1 MTRQLRGK
9 LFEAVVMLDYYEWK
23 AKPST
28 PPEKGTRYLR
38 MIKDDGALGAAKKL
52 MRPQHRRGAKQ
63 DYGIEYWMLDH
74 RFRRLFTEPELAEAK
89 LRTEGL
95 L

>member
-1 MTRQLRGK
+1 
-9 LFEAVVMLDYYEWK
+9 MLD
-23 AKPST
+23 
-28 PPEKGTRYLR
+28 R
-38 MIKDDGALGAAKKL
+38 
-52 MRPQHRRGAKQ
+52 
-63 DYGIEYWMLDH
+63 